1 MFLIVQIPHCVE
13 RRKGHSIA
21 KCALQTEYFVAA
33 SSRFVIYHGAFVYKN
48 AVCSDFFVKIYL
60 KNFEDI
66 KKSIIL
72 QPKKELERFRKHVD
86 LNVLPP
92 QKRDKVDDSQIV
104 EMFYFFLQILILI
117 RTVSSCTYPTH

>member
-1 MFLIVQIPHCVE
+1 VQIQHSVE

-21 KCALQTEYFVAA
+21 KCALQTEYFIATN
-33 SSRFVIYHGAFVYKN
+33 SRFVIYHGAFVYKN
-48 AVCSDFFVKIYL
+48 AACSDFFVKIYL
-60 KNFEDI
+60 KNFGDI

-104 EMFYFFLQILILI
+104 EMFYFFLLILILI